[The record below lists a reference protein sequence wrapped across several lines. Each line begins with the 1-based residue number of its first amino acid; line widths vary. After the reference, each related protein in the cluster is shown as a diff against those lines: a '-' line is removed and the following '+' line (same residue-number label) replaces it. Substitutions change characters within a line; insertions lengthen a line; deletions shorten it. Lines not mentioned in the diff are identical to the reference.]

1 MKYLATITHFYFI
14 FFSSTAELSAL
25 SRSETMFVAKLFL
38 PAYSFVAV
46 WQILRITFAKQKFA
60 QLRTN
65 YICRTLPTTFA
76 NKCSPCYEWN
86 TFANKCSPCYEWNT
100 FANKCS
106 PCYEWN
112 TFQEMITKR
121 AGQFIPVPFTGTVAD
136 TQCPIHS
143 HSASAETNKSIVSR
157 KRNKH
162 SWTQKCNLENMCQNT
177 FITNSTASDLL
188 VNKSATAWVVNWPYK
203 WCTDHS
209 IRLTRAFL
217 QQPDER
223 YTLTIQM
230 LYRLLNRTVETCL
243 YTSLQQP
250 DER

>member
-1 MKYLATITHFYFI
+1 MFI
-14 FFSSTAELSAL
+14 
-25 SRSETMFVAKLFL
+25 AKLFL
-38 PAYSFVAV
+38 PEYSFVAV

-65 YICRTLPTTFA
+65 YICRILPTTFA
-76 NKCSPCYEWN
+76 NKCSPCYEWH
-86 TFANKCSPCYEWNT
+86 
-100 FANKCS
+100 
-106 PCYEWN
+106 

-188 VNKSATAWVVNWPYK
+188 VNKSATAWAVNWPYK